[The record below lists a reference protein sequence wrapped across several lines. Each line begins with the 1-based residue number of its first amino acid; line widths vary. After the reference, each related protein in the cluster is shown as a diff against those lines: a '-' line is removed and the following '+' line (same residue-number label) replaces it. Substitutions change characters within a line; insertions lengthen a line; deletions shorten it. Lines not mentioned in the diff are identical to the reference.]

1 MSWEKFVKVIGHTRT
16 LRAEGH
22 QAEALSELK
31 AAWEEALAE
40 GDQYSA
46 CGLAHDLGH
55 TEVDA
60 ESQLRWHV
68 EALRAAD
75 AVEDRERVR
84 LFYPSLHLNLGL
96 TYLRLGDNTKAR
108 HHLEAAEREAPVL
121 PADD

>member
-1 MSWEKFVKVIGHTRT
+1 MSWEQFVKVIGNTRR
-16 LRAEGH
+16 LRGEGH

-31 AAWEEALAE
+31 AAWEEALEE
-40 GDQYSA
+40 GDQYSV

-55 TEVDA
+55 TETEA

-96 TYLRLGDNTKAR
+96 TYLRLGD
-108 HHLEAAEREAPVL
+108 
-121 PADD
+121 